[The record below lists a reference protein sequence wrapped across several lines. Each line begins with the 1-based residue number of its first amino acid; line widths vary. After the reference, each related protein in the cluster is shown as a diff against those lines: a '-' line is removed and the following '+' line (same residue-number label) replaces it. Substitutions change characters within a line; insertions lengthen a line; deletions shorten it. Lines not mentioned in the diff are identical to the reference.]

1 MAIVSLKNSD
11 LSGPVWVEA
20 RVSDGGLPYLDL
32 DIAEGF
38 PRWIAPEE
46 TVDIDIADH
55 CEILFRRGMLEYG
68 ASKTQPLSP
77 DLFRI
82 GNPRKLDLVRAHL
95 WEYPRYLSSQISVIA
110 PAPLIEHSTYPDGR
124 TDTIATW
131 LPKRV
136 VENKNYRVE
145 PFYKA
150 SGYDSYVY
158 QIFLRVTELKTGKT
172 RERLII
178 EQPVMTA
185 FSLIDKLTIKSGNII
200 AKPRKSIW
208 GGGAVEKYRSNG
220 FFVPVTTP
228 IALVMGR

>member
-11 LSGPVWVEA
+11 LRGPVWVEA
-20 RVSDGGLPYLDL
+20 RLSDGGVPYLDL

-68 ASKTQPLSP
+68 ASPTQPLSP
-77 DLFRI
+77 NLFRI
-82 GNPRKLDLVRAHL
+82 GNQRKLDLVRAHL
-95 WEYPRYLSSQISVIA
+95 WEYPRILVSQISAAVIA
-110 PAPLIEHSTYPDGR
+110 PINEQTTYPDGR

-150 SGYDSYVY
+150 SGYESYVY

-178 EQPVMTA
+178 EQPVLTA
-185 FSLIDKLTIKSGNII
+185 FSLLDKLIIKSGNII
-200 AKPRKSIW
+200 AKPRTSLY
-208 GGGAVEKYRSNG
+208 GGGSVEAYRSNG

-228 IALVMGR
+228 IALVMGK